1 MGSLKKDNDWCLPD
15 EIWAQMEPLLPPR
28 KPHPLGGHNPR
39 VSDRAAMDA
48 ILFVHQTS
56 IFPACS
62 AFAFFTNLN
71 KVPRGSTSS
80 PISVV
85 KI

>member
-1 MGSLKKDNDWCLPD
+1 MSLFFWLLIKLLILIIPERNHDPRFNTLAVANKKTSPEAGFLGSDND
-15 EIWAQMEPLLPPR
+15 A
-28 KPHPLGGHNPR
+28 N
-39 VSDRAAMDA
+39 
-48 ILFVHQTS
+48 QTS

-62 AFAFFTNLN
+62 AFVSMKLR
-71 KVPRGSTSS
+71 RGSTSS